1 MTKAYWYRGRSNFGD
16 ALTELLLTNLGVT
29 PHWCEPAE
37 AELVI
42 VGSILLHL
50 PDGWAGTVC
59 GVGLMYGDSR
69 IDLSNADVLALRGT
83 LTAARVTCSPGRR
96 PIVIGDPGLLVS
108 RFVTQPTAKYD
119 FGIIPHWSDTRL
131 RERYPHGQLIDVNQ
145 PPAQVV
151 SEIASCQHVISSSL
165 HGIVV
170 ADAFGVPRQ
179 AELFPQACIDGGDFK
194 FRDYASAL
202 DETPRFG
209 EMWRAPSEKVERIQD
224 GLWEALAVAV
234 DQPQLSARSP
244 RRALQPELAPEFTAG
259 PTP

>member
-1 MTKAYWYRGRSNFGD
+1 MAKAYWYRGRSNFGD
-16 ALTELLLTNLGVT
+16 ALTEFLLANLGVT
-29 PHWCEPAE
+29 PQECEPAE

-42 VGSILLHL
+42 VGSILQHL

-59 GVGLMYGDSR
+59 GAGLMHGDSR

-96 PIVIGDPGLLVS
+96 PIVFGDPGLLVS

-119 FGIIPHWSDTRL
+119 LGIVPHWSDTRL
-131 RERYPHGQLIDVNQ
+131 RERYPHGRLIDVNQ

-151 SEIASCQHVISSSL
+151 SEIASCERVISSSL
-165 HGIVV
+165 HGVVV

-194 FRDYASAL
+194 FRDYGSAL
-202 DETPRFG
+202 GETPRFG
-209 EMWRAPSEKVERIQD
+209 EMWRAPSDKVEHIQD
-224 GLWEALAVAV
+224 GLWAALAVAV
-234 DQPQLSARSP
+234 DQPQLSAPSP
-244 RRALQPELAPEFTAG
+244 RLESEPENAPEFTTGA
-259 PTP
+259 TP